1 MWGETVVLRSG
12 LPTGEQISWQCVLR
26 CGREAVG
33 SGWNMILRWIFC
45 FSERETTTTAA
56 ARRSKGDVGAL
67 LEDDLI
73 CADRDFW
80 GWGFNAR
87 NGTFDNPPA
96 VRSDSCLWRRLFLG
110 CADVNRLGFV
120 VPIRRNGSTVCQ

>member
-33 SGWNMILRWIFC
+33 SGWNIILRWILLL
-45 FSERETTTTAA
+45 RETARTAA
-56 ARRSKGDVGAL
+56 ARRRKGDVGAL

-73 CADRDFW
+73 CADRDFRRR
-80 GWGFNAR
+80 GFNAR
-87 NGTFDNPPA
+87 DGTFDTA
-96 VRSDSCLWRRLFLG
+96 SDVRSYSYLCWGLSLG
-110 CADVNRLGFV
+110 RVDIDWLGFV
-120 VPIRRNGSTVCQ
+120 ASIRWTGSGIRL